1 MAIQLDIVET
11 PDKVA
16 QKAASIVANLIQAKP
31 NAVLGLATGST
42 PVPTYKRL
50 VQMHRKNGLSFAH
63 ITTFNLDEYVGLPE
77 SHEQSYRFFMH
88 QNFFQHIDIPPEQT
102 HIPNGLA
109 PDPDQECEAFES
121 KIQSA
126 GGVDLWLLGI
136 GHNGHIAFNEPG
148 SSSDSRTRLIS
159 IAPETITANSRF
171 FDHPSQVPRQAL
183 TVGVATILEAGKILL
198 LATGKDKALAVSKAM
213 NGPVSPNWPASALQH
228 HPDCTFILDQEAASL
243 MTFTHS
249 TR

>member
-16 QKAASIVANLIQAKP
+16 QKAASLVADFIQAKP

-42 PVPTYKRL
+42 PVPTYRRL
-50 VQMHRKNGLSFAH
+50 VQMHHKNGLSLAH

-77 SHEQSYRFFMH
+77 SHGQSYRFFMD
-88 QNFFQHIDIPPEQT
+88 QNLFQHIDIPPEQT
-102 HIPNGLA
+102 HVPNGLA
-109 PDPDQECEAFES
+109 PDPDQECKAFES

-148 SSSDSRTRLIS
+148 SSSDSRTRLIN

-171 FDHPSQVPRQAL
+171 FDHLSQVPRQAL
-183 TVGVATILEAGKILL
+183 TVGIATILEARKILL
-198 LATGKDKALAVSKAM
+198 LATGKDKALAVSKAV
-213 NGPVSPNWPASALQH
+213 NGPISANWPASALQH

-243 MTFTHS
+243 MTFTNS
-249 TR
+249 T